1 MFVNVYKGR
10 GRSIAVLLTVLGSGS
25 SGNAT
30 LISYQDE
37 HVLLDAGL
45 SYRALQERLGALNVA
60 VEAITAIFVTHA
72 HGDHVRSAASV
83 SRRHGVPVYTTTGTR
98 KAWGTPAEQIEH
110 WKPLTAGKRTSRGAL
125 SFLPFTVPH
134 DANETLAF
142 RIDTPEG
149 AIGFA
154 TDIGCV
160 TSELV
165 SRFQDCRVLV
175 IESNHS
181 VELLRISPYGASL
194 RTRIGSDQGHLSNE
208 ALAAFCAEHLG
219 ESVQCVVLSHLS
231 RVNNTPE
238 IAEMTCREALDQRG
252 RTDVQVLVTEQKR
265 AAETIDMSTLPLP
278 TEISKKPNVSGQHV
292 LPFM

>member
-1 MFVNVYKGR
+1 VFVNVYKGR

-45 SYRALQERLGALNVA
+45 SYRGLKERLEVLNVA

-72 HGDHVRSAASV
+72 HGDHVRSVASV

-181 VELLRISPYGASL
+181 VDLLRISPYGASL

-231 RVNNTPE
+231 RVNNTPA

>member
-1 MFVNVYKGR
+1 M
-10 GRSIAVLLTVLGSGS
+10 
-25 SGNAT
+25 
-30 LISYQDE
+30 
-37 HVLLDAGL
+37 LLDAGL
-45 SYRALQERLGALNVA
+45 SYRGLKERLEVLNVA

-72 HGDHVRSAASV
+72 HGDHVRSVAAV
-83 SRRHGVPVYTTTGTR
+83 SRRHGVPVYTTAGTR
-98 KAWGTPAEQIEH
+98 NAWGSKPAEKIEH
-110 WKPLTAGKRTSRGAL
+110 WNLLTAGERTSRGAL
-125 SFLPFTVPH
+125 SFLPFSVPH

-165 SRFQDCRVLV
+165 TRFQDCRVLV

-181 VELLRISPYGASL
+181 ADLLRISPYGASL
-194 RTRIGSDQGHLSNE
+194 RSRIGSDQGHLSNE
-208 ALAAFCAEHLG
+208 ALAAFCAGHLG

-231 RVNNTPE
+231 RVNNTPA

-252 RTDVQVLVTEQKR
+252 RADVQVLVAEQNR
-265 AAETIDMSTLPLP
+265 AAATIDFSTLPLP
-278 TEISKKPNVSGQHV
+278 SAISKKPNVSGQHV